1 MKEYVRLLRPKHY
14 IKNILI
20 PLPLVFSGRLLEPA
34 LLRMAVLGVLAFCLL
49 ASIIYIINDIHDVAQ
64 DRQHPTKCHRPI
76 ASGAVSV
83 RQAYITALILLA
95 ALIVLGLYSHFPPIG
110 WGCLALYLAIN
121 IGYSRGLKNIPILDV
136 VLLISGFLL
145 RVLFGSVITGIEISG
160 WFYLT
165 VTSAFFYMGLG
176 KRRNELLRQS
186 DTSRKVLQY
195 YNEAFLSRNMQMCLG
210 LAIVFYSLWSVDAST
225 HPDTGVR
232 MMWTVPLIICIC
244 LKYSLTIE
252 GDSDGDPVEVICKDK
267 VLLAMIALCGLV
279 ILGLLYL

>member
-1 MKEYVRLLRPKHY
+1 MKEYIKLLRPKHY

-34 LLRMAVLGVLAFCLL
+34 LLKMAILGILAFCLL
-49 ASIIYIINDIHDVAQ
+49 ASIVYIINDIHDAPQ
-64 DRQHPTKCHRPI
+64 DRLHPTKCHRPI

-95 ALIVLGLYSHFPPIG
+95 VLCVIGLYSHFPPMG
-110 WGCLALYLAIN
+110 WGCLALYLVIN
-121 IGYSRGLKNIPILDV
+121 IGYSRGLKNVPILDV

-145 RVLFGSVITGIEISG
+145 RVLFGSVITGIEISS

-210 LAIVFYSLWSVDAST
+210 LAIVFYSLWSVDASN